1 MAGLDKIIKH
11 IEDDAAAVA
20 LAILT
25 DAQSKA
31 EEIVSAAKEQAQKKC
46 EEIQKKT
53 EADVDMTLNKAESA
67 ALLQER
73 KLILNAKQELINE
86 VIEHAKTSLTHLPEE
101 DYFSIIKKMI
111 KKYALPK
118 KGEIIFSHADKNRL
132 PANLEA
138 ELSSILS
145 DIQGAELLISNET
158 RKLDGGFI
166 LVYGDIEENCS
177 FEALFMA
184 AKESLQDKVYKFLFE

>member
-1 MAGLDKIIKH
+1 
-11 IEDDAAAVA
+11 
-20 LAILT
+20 
-25 DAQSKA
+25 
-31 EEIVSAAKEQAQKKC
+31 
-46 EEIQKKT
+46 
-53 EADVDMTLNKAESA
+53 
-67 ALLQER
+67 
-73 KLILNAKQELINE
+73 
-86 VIEHAKTSLTHLPEE
+86 
-101 DYFSIIKKMI
+101 MI

>member
-86 VIEHAKTSLTHLPEE
+86 VIEHAKTSLTQLPEE

-132 PANLEA
+132 PANLES

>member
-31 EEIVSAAKEQAQKKC
+31 EKIVSAAKEQAEKKR

-53 EADVDMTLNKAESA
+53 ESDVDMTLNKAESA

-86 VIEHAKTSLTHLPEE
+86 VIEHAKTSLTQLPEE
-101 DYFSIIKKMI
+101 DYFNIIKKMI

-118 KGEIIFSHADKNRL
+118 KGEIIFSHQDKNRL
-132 PANLEA
+132 PSDFKA

-145 DIQGAELLISNET
+145 DIQGAELLISSQT

-177 FEALFMA
+177 FEALFLA